1 LDEAKRKEKIMS
13 DKIQTPVE
21 PTEQAKVKR
30 KSTFGKF
37 LTSIFNN
44 DIVYIKDYIFLDV
57 IVPAIKKGLYDVITN
72 GADMFLYG
80 GGSGTSKSQNS
91 NSSYMQYYEK
101 HKKVG
106 QTNYQSTGRMLSGYD
121 FDTFSFIR
129 RPVAFAI
136 LDEMNKV
143 INEYGNVAVSTY
155 YEIVEKNTRNG
166 NSEGV
171 KPNGTRF
178 TDEDYGWTDLKEA
191 EVVRDRNGF
200 VLELPPAI
208 AIN

>member
-1 LDEAKRKEKIMS
+1 M
-13 DKIQTPVE
+13 
-21 PTEQAKVKR
+21 
-30 KSTFGKF
+30 
-37 LTSIFNN
+37 
-44 DIVYIKDYIFLDV
+44 
-57 IVPAIKKGLYDVITN
+57 
-72 GADMFLYG
+72 
-80 GGSGTSKSQNS
+80 
-91 NSSYMQYYEK
+91 
-101 HKKVG
+101 
-106 QTNYQSTGRMLSGYD
+106 
-121 FDTFSFIR
+121 
-129 RPVAFAI
+129 
-136 LDEMNKV
+136 
-143 INEYGNVAVSTY
+143 AVSTY